1 MSSSSSILRP
11 EIVVVGN
18 RSYRVNPSSLPGL
31 ESIDDRQYQVYR
43 EEEEADYYEN
53 NPDDDEPVTCK
64 PQQKRAITTTD
75 QIEKLPTGIILRA

>member
-1 MSSSSSILRP
+1 MSSSSSAILRP

-53 NPDDDEPVTCK
+53 NADDDDEPVTCR
-64 PQQKRAITTTD
+64 PQPTRTITTAD
-75 QIEKLPTGIILRA
+75 QIEKPPTGIF